1 MTPGPPPPFVLREM
15 SEGIHAAVAVPGGY
29 GLCNAGIVDLGDS
42 TLVFDSMLTPMAGEE
57 LRRAAERLTGRPV
70 DYLVNS
76 HLHGDHVRGNVAFA
90 PVRVV
95 SSRKTREV
103 MAERSL
109 AHLAEDRSTAAHNLE
124 EVRSGRMAP
133 LPSERAVYEGW
144 FQGILE
150 TPASLRIVLP
160 DLTFDHELVIHG
172 TRRDVH
178 LRTYGGGHSA
188 SDVFAFVP
196 DQKVA
201 FLGDLLSIG
210 FHPWLTDGDPEK
222 LSEILDR
229 IGTLGPESTLPGHGP
244 VGTGEDVRQMGEYV
258 AEVRREGR
266 EARRRGATLEE
277 VGRTPTP
284 ERYSAWT
291 FSSQYARNVAFVFER
306 TGASGVGGAP
316 AHP

>member
-1 MTPGPPPPFVLREM
+1 MAPEPPPPFVLREI
-15 SEGIHAAVAVPGGY
+15 SEGIHAAVAVPGGF
-29 GLCNAGIVDLGDS
+29 GLCNAGIVDLCDA

-70 DYLVNS
+70 DYVVNS
-76 HLHGDHVRGNVAFA
+76 HYHGDHVRGNMAFA
-90 PVRVV
+90 PVRIV
-95 SSRKTREV
+95 SSRKTRSV

-109 AHLAEDRSTAAHNLE
+109 AHLAEDRSSAAHDLE
-124 EVRSGRMAP
+124 ELRSGRMAA
-133 LPSERAVYEGW
+133 LPSERVVYEGW

-150 TPASLRIVLP
+150 TPGSLRIVLP

-172 TRRDVH
+172 SRRDVH
-178 LRTYGGGHSA
+178 LRTYGGGHSP
-188 SDVFAFVP
+188 SDVFAVVP

-222 LSEILDR
+222 FSEILDR
-229 IGTLGPESTLPGHGP
+229 IGTLGPERTLPGHGP
-244 VGTGEDVRQMGEYV
+244 VGTGEDIRRMGEYV

-284 ERYSAWT
+284 ERYAAWN
-291 FSSQYARNVAFVFER
+291 FSSQYAENVAFVFGR
-306 TGASGVGGAP
+306 TDASGGTGAPVP
-316 AHP
+316 P